1 MKSEQ
6 AEIIAIQAITFIGAH
21 EQSLNALMAQ
31 SGMGL
36 DDLKE
41 NMTDPS
47 FLAGVLDF
55 LLGDEGGLLAF
66 CDHIGLPPEIVIQ
79 ARRALP
85 GGENLWDG

>member
-21 EQSLNALMAQ
+21 EQALNALMAQ

-36 DDLKE
+36 DDLKA

-55 LLGDEGGLLAF
+55 LLADEGALLAF
-66 CDHIGLPPEIVIQ
+66 SDEIDVSPETIIQ